1 MTVESATY
9 INGLNA
15 SNPDGSTAN
24 ISEGDDHLRLL
35 KSTIKATFPN
45 VAGVVSATHTQLS
58 FVTGVTSAIQTQLN
72 TKGAHAGQTWTGTHN
87 FTGATLTAA
96 TQTVGTNNTTVAT
109 TAFVMA
115 AAGVSPWA
123 VTDTNEISYAA
134 DGSTLASA
142 ILKTGGANRGIVAVQ
157 IGFQGVNPGPSEI
170 GAFYWFG
177 GHAGGEVR
185 AGAAGFEASNVGSAT
200 TNDGTTIDILTK
212 TTGNGTASRAMR
224 IDDSQQVGIGT
235 GTGSIT
241 AKLDV
246 NADKIRVRTAKTP
259 SSASDTGN
267 AGDICWDSDYVY
279 VCVATDTW
287 KRAALS
293 TWP

>member
-15 SNPDGSTAN
+15 ANPDGATSN
-24 ISEGDDHLRLL
+24 VSEGDNHLRLI

-45 VAGVVSATHTQLS
+45 VAGAVTATHTQLS
-58 FVTGVTSAIQTQLN
+58 YVTGVTSAIQAQFDS
-72 TKGAHAGQTWTGTHN
+72 KGAHAGQTWTGTHN

-96 TQTVGTNNTTVAT
+96 TQTAGTNNTTVAT

-115 AAGVSPWA
+115 AAGISPW
-123 VTDTNEISYAA
+123 
-134 DGSTLASA
+134 
-142 ILKTGGANRGIVAVQ
+142 
-157 IGFQGVNPGPSEI
+157 
-170 GAFYWFG
+170 
-177 GHAGGEVR
+177 
-185 AGAAGFEASNVGSAT
+185 T
-200 TNDGTTIDILTK
+200 TIDGTTIRYTAADPFGVAEVTGTGFGAFGRFAMRAATPSIIGAGDTLGEVNWYGGLAGGSASNGAATIQCLTAGSAGSLGTLLDIWTK
-212 TTGNGTASRAMR
+212 VDGGSRTRAMR
-224 IDDSQQVGIGT
+224 IDDAQRVGIGT
-235 GTGSIT
+235 GTGAIT
-241 AKLDV
+241 ATLDV
-246 NADKIRVRTAKTP
+246 NADKIRVRTSKTP

-267 AGDICWDSDYVY
+267 AGDICWDADYVY